1 MQCLF
6 VDRSNGLPQN
16 AVKNVFIEGTDN
28 YHSAVLRGSEAWLFA
43 GAGIVDGSDPE
54 AELRETRLKLRA
66 MLAPL
71 MEI

>member
-1 MQCLF
+1 L
-6 VDRSNGLPQN
+6 R
-16 AVKNVFIEGTDN
+16 
-28 YHSAVLRGSEAWLFA
+28 SAVLRGSEARLFA
-43 GAGIVDGSDPE
+43 GAGVVDGSDPE